1 MNIIIKTTIII
12 DAILSL
18 TIFGFIFIFYYK
30 AIGYHAFELN
40 SKWNKRLEKPRLFLI
55 ASLVILFSILMHTK
69 YDLRKS
75 EYNTT
80 IFFILTFFI
89 YFISVFFFLCFNNK
103 RLKKFIFRQ
112 QVKNIEN
119 FNLKKE
125 DKTFTLD
132 EIDKIHKQLNQKYFK
147 CSLESFNSFLHSEA
161 LISEKIIWVDTTGK
175 KKNKDNTGSL
185 TTLIEF
191 ISVSQK
197 INPEEENYK
206 QNIEY
211 LINYYFIKNES
222 ESFQLQANSI
232 YRWKNNNEDYLIELR
247 QKFDS
252 IISSTTL

>member
-55 ASLVILFSILMHTK
+55 ASLLLLFSALIHTK
-69 YDLRKS
+69 YGLEKS

-89 YFISVFFFLCFNNK
+89 YFISVFIFLCFNDK

-112 QVKNIEN
+112 QVKQLEN
-119 FNLKKE
+119 FGTKNKKDVITKKE
-125 DKTFTLD
+125 V
-132 EIDKIHKQLNQKYFK
+132 DKIYKKLNHKYFK
-147 CSLESFNSFLHSEA
+147 CSLESFNSFINSKA
-161 LISEKIIWVDTTGK
+161 LFSEKIIWLDATGK
-175 KKNKDNTGSL
+175 KRNKDKTGSL

-191 ISVSQK
+191 ISVAQK
-197 INPEEENYK
+197 ISPEDENYK

-211 LINYYFIKNES
+211 IINYYFKKNES
-222 ESFQLQANSI
+222 ESFLLQENSI
-232 YRWKNNNEDYLIELR
+232 YRWKGNNEDYLIELR